1 MISLWYMA
9 CWIIATI
16 TVSSV
21 VLEIRTRSFADVRI
35 PQRTRLPNT
44 MSHHPTRLFGRCCGM
59 ANGHGLVVS
68 HPRAERVRLAR
79 GLLEKQYHTKTSA
92 GTQAVQT
99 NIRLEDRSQTRSYVR
114 NRPYTV
120 SATATTAVEEPLPL
134 SQTPSITSVS
144 TDKTSGAAEPRQ
156 RLILRSGGFG
166 IPKPH
171 PPSTPPSSSPSPTS
185 ATSWPRSS
193 TDADSLKVAEG
204 GTRAVQIGEDAYF
217 FVRGSMG
224 VSDGVGKN
232 KVQKPR
238 PRSGPDDHS
247 APHPSGKESNGGA
260 VTGLVSRIS
269 RLGSTQKTETEPQKR
284 DPARFSQLLMHF
296 CAAEAD
302 ARETARVRRRKAQA
316 AQAIRASRGAEVS
329 EERNEVPR
337 GKGAIEAEVDAAK
350 IEAAGGEGMDPIE
363 IMQLAY
369 ERTVDCV
376 RAEVS
381 DER

>member
-1 MISLWYMA
+1 
-9 CWIIATI
+9 
-16 TVSSV
+16 
-21 VLEIRTRSFADVRI
+21 
-35 PQRTRLPNT
+35 
-44 MSHHPTRLFGRCCGM
+44 MSQHPTRLFGRCCGM
-59 ANGHGLVVS
+59 ANGHGLVAS

-79 GLLEKQYHTKTSA
+79 GLLDNQYHTKASSVI
-92 GTQAVQT
+92 QAVQM
-99 NIRLEDRSQTRSYVR
+99 NIRLEVRRQTRSCVR
-114 NRPYTV
+114 NRRYTV
-120 SATATTAVEEPLPL
+120 SATATTAVEETLPLP
-134 SQTPSITSVS
+134 QTPSSTSVS
-144 TDKTSGAAEPRQ
+144 AHKTSVATLPRQ

-247 APHPSGKESNGGA
+247 APHSSGKEDADGA
-260 VTGLVSRIS
+260 MTGLVSRIS
-269 RLGSTQKTETEPQKR
+269 RLGLTQKTETEPQKR

-302 ARETARVRRRKAQA
+302 ARETARVRRKKALA
-316 AQAIRASRGAEVS
+316 AQAIRASRDHAER
-329 EERNEVPR
+329 EERERDPGGR
-337 GKGAIEAEVDAAK
+337 GGTEAEVDAAK
-350 IEAAGGEGMDPIE
+350 IEEAGGEGMDPIE

-376 RAEVS
+376 RSEVS
-381 DER
+381 HRRRDDRPSPATDFSAYLVGNGT

>member
-1 MISLWYMA
+1 
-9 CWIIATI
+9 
-16 TVSSV
+16 
-21 VLEIRTRSFADVRI
+21 
-35 PQRTRLPNT
+35 
-44 MSHHPTRLFGRCCGM
+44 MSQHPTRLFGRCCGM
-59 ANGHGLVVS
+59 ANGHGLVAS

-79 GLLEKQYHTKTSA
+79 GLLINQYHTKTSA
-92 GTQAVQT
+92 GTQAVQM
-99 NIRLEDRSQTRSYVR
+99 NIRLEVRRQTRSCVR
-114 NRPYTV
+114 NRRYTV
-120 SATATTAVEEPLPL
+120 SATATTAVEETLPL
-134 SQTPSITSVS
+134 SQTPSSTSVS
-144 TDKTSGAAEPRQ
+144 AHKTSVAAEPHQ

-247 APHPSGKESNGGA
+247 APHSSGKEDVDGA
-260 VTGLVSRIS
+260 MTGLVSRIS
-269 RLGSTQKTETEPQKR
+269 RLGATQKTEPELQKR

-302 ARETARVRRRKAQA
+302 ARETARVRRRKARA
-316 AQAIRASRGAEVS
+316 AQRIRASRDHAER
-329 EERNEVPR
+329 EEQKGDPGGR
-337 GKGAIEAEVDAAK
+337 GGTEAEVDATK
-350 IEAAGGEGMDPIE
+350 TEEAGGEGMDPIE

-381 DER
+381 HRRRDDRPSHSTDSLGISFRRRDLESACRACSAQRPA